1 MHFEEVIVKRD
12 FNTWLQEFR
21 PSIATYQYYVNFEKV
36 HANVQALRIPLHI
49 LNSLV
54 GSKHIREDFH
64 KLVNQ
69 YPETLECIPILIAK
83 REKEIYCRDDR
94 GDILYHFARSAA
106 TQAKNTPEQYAYFM
120 EKTGLFDLLQNR
132 IVSSLFDYVTG
143 IETGLDSNGRKNRGG
158 HLMED
163 LVESFI
169 VQGGFIKGK
178 TYFKEMYLHEISSAW
193 GLNMG
198 AISNEGHSE
207 KRFDFVVKTDKS
219 VYGIE
224 TNFYAGGGSKLNET
238 ARSYK
243 QLAYEADM
251 IDGFT
256 FVWVTDGK
264 GWKDAK
270 HNLEETFDVMTHI
283 YNIHDLEN
291 NVVKKVFV

>member
-1 MHFEEVIVKRD
+1 MRD
-12 FNTWLQEFR
+12 FKRWLDEFR
-21 PSIATYQYYVNFEKV
+21 PSIATYEYYVDFDKV
-36 HANVQALRIPLHI
+36 HANVQAVKVPLHI

-54 GSKHIREDFH
+54 GAQNIRSEFMS
-64 KLVNQ
+64 LVQQ
-69 YPETLECIPILIAK
+69 YPETLECIPILLAK
-83 REKEIYCRDDR
+83 REKEIYCADEK
-94 GDILYHFARSAA
+94 GGLLYNF
-106 TQAKNTPEQYAYFM
+106 TKAKKDMTAQKPEQYAYFM

-132 IVSSLFDYVTG
+132 IVSNLFDYVTG

-169 VQGGFIKGK
+169 VQGGFVKGE
-178 TYFKEMYLHEISSAW
+178 TYFKEMYLHEITDKW
-193 GLNMG
+193 GLDMG
-198 AISNEGHSE
+198 KISNEGRSE
-207 KRFDFVVKTDKS
+207 KRFDFVIKTDKT

-243 QLAYEADM
+243 QLSYEADM

-256 FVWVTDGK
+256 FVWFTDGK
-264 GWKDAK
+264 GWKSAR
-270 HNLEETFDVMTHI
+270 HNLEETFGVMPHI

-291 NVVKKVFV
+291 NIVEKVFV